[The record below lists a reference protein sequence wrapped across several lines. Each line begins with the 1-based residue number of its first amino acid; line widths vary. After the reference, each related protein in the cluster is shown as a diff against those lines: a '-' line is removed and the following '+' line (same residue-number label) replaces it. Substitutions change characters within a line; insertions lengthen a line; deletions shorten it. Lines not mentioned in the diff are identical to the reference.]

1 MSWVFFI
8 NLQKS
13 SVCFAA
19 QIPLRLLCHLHPLVT
34 ASETSVL
41 NPASMPMPLAIYIH
55 LKVSKWGPN
64 KIYNQMQSL
73 HFQIA
78 EWSSEGHY
86 STSCVSTRRR
96 IFRIVGCF
104 NQSVFKSLEK
114 ARLSDLPV
122 SVCGSKLFK
131 TVDQADLIFTEQWRP
146 LDWNRG
152 SNDAWYAPGF
162 GTGVHLC

>member
-1 MSWVFFI
+1 MRA
-8 NLQKS
+8 K
-13 SVCFAA
+13 
-19 QIPLRLLCHLHPLVT
+19 QIY
-34 ASETSVL
+34 S
-41 NPASMPMPLAIYIH
+41 
-55 LKVSKWGPN
+55 
-64 KIYNQMQSL
+64 QMQSW
-73 HFQIA
+73 QIA

-86 STSCVSTRRR
+86 STSCVSIRRR

-104 NQSVFKSLEK
+104 NQNVFKSLEK

-152 SNDAWYAPGF
+152 SHDAWYAPGF
-162 GTGVHLC
+162 GTGVHLCKCNKQSQDLLCLTFVRARYMIQVSKLVIPKPMAFQDWPAQSSYKHHLAPKDPQRLQQNAP